1 MAAVI
6 SPVVTVQ
13 PSPVFYTT
21 TYKVVPQT
29 VVYTLPSAV
38 PVVKNV
44 QVIPTQPVC
53 FTYAYTTP
61 MTVII

>member
-1 MAAVI
+1 MATVI

-13 PSPVFYTT
+13 QAPVVYT

-53 FTYAYTTP
+53 LAYAYTTP